1 MKVKKLKKKR
11 KKERMWVELI
21 ERKNQI
27 APHSLLPDPI
37 LIRAQTPEAR
47 WYCYICVFASL
58 SPTPNP
64 KNSEELGWKPT
75 HCASGEQDTWVH
87 RSNTMASPRVQ

>member
-1 MKVKKLKKKR
+1 MKVKKLKKK
-11 KKERMWVELI
+11 
-21 ERKNQI
+21 ERKDVGGANRQEE
-27 APHSLLPDPI
+27 PDSSPLLLPDPI

-75 HCASGEQDTWVH
+75 HCAAGEQDTWVH